1 MSNAFFS
8 QASSPFFSVPR
19 QKTIYMW
26 IPLSDFSGKE
36 LHFFGFKNHYTFN
49 IYVSYMDDD
58 DCQDV
63 KMIAWE
69 MPRYID
75 SGRAECQM
83 SPGPSD
89 DDEDQESTLQPS
101 SCTRRSRDLWYVHPT
116 KPRSMMSMIKFRGW
130 RWFREAPVK
139 FTQAIFGHCPSGLK
153 NCSVSTNQDLTKS
166 VDQKNRKRGSTRPH
180 IETLGGY
187 RILWAFVSD

>member
-75 SGRAECQM
+75 SGRAECQR

-116 KPRSMMSMIKFRGW
+116 TPRSMMSMIKFRGW
-130 RWFREAPVK
+130 RWFREAPIK

-153 NCSVSTNQDLTKS
+153 NCSV
-166 VDQKNRKRGSTRPH
+166 
-180 IETLGGY
+180 
-187 RILWAFVSD
+187 

>member
-1 MSNAFFS
+1 
-8 QASSPFFSVPR
+8 
-19 QKTIYMW
+19 
-26 IPLSDFSGKE
+26 
-36 LHFFGFKNHYTFN
+36 
-49 IYVSYMDDD
+49 
-58 DCQDV
+58 
-63 KMIAWE
+63 MIAWE

-116 KPRSMMSMIKFRGW
+116 TPRSMMSMIKFRGW
-130 RWFREAPVK
+130 RWFREAPIK

-153 NCSVSTNQDLTKS
+153 NCSVSTNQNLTKS
-166 VDQKNRKRGSTRPH
+166 VDKKTGKVGNMGSTGPH
-180 IETLGGY
+180 LETLGSYEHLLGFCEWLRDTFNDWNCGY
-187 RILWAFVSD
+187 QAPAVYMPGLDSNTEPGIFKT